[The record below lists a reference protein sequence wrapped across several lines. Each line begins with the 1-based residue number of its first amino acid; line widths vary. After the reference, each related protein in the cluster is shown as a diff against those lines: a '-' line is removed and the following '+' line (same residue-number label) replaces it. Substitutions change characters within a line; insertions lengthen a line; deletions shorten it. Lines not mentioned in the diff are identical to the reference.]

1 MATVQR
7 NGKMKATRKGRRDL
21 FIEKEQAVDEALR
34 RASRHALLTHKRAG
48 RPVATWKDGRVAVV
62 PAEQIGVERT
72 PAKVRK

>member
-7 NGKMKATRKGRRDL
+7 DGKMKASLKGGRDL
-21 FIEKEQAVDEALR
+21 FIVKEQAVDEALR
-34 RASRHALLTHKRAG
+34 RASRHALSAHKSAG

-62 PAEQIGVERT
+62 PAEQIAIERT